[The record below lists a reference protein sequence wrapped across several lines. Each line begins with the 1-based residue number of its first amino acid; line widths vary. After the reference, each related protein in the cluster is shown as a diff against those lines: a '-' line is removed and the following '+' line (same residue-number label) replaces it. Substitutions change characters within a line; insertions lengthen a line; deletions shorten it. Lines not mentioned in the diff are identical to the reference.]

1 MLPRICRNKSV
12 KEVANEAGFD
22 NLSFFG
28 KYVRR
33 ELGVSPREYRQ
44 EKGHLII
51 NHLAY
56 PFTLPHEM
64 GDTCGRTA
72 PRFE

>member
-1 MLPRICRNKSV
+1 MLPRIGHDKSV

-33 ELGVSPREYRQ
+33 ELGVSPRKYRL
-44 EKGHLII
+44 KKDI
-51 NHLAY
+51 
-56 PFTLPHEM
+56 
-64 GDTCGRTA
+64 
-72 PRFE
+72 

>member
-1 MLPRICRNKSV
+1 MLPRIGRNKSV

-33 ELGVSPREYRQ
+33 ELGVSPREYRL
-44 EKGHLII
+44 KKDI
-51 NHLAY
+51 
-56 PFTLPHEM
+56 
-64 GDTCGRTA
+64 
-72 PRFE
+72 